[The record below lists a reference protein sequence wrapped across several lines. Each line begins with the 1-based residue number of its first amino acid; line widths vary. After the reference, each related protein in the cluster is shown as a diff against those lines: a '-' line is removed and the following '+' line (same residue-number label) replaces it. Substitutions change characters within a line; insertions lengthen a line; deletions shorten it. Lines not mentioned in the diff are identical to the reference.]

1 MIYGLR
7 RKMNTGTAGS
17 YLHFAGTFINISQP
31 AVKCP
36 QRKSDV
42 LLQSCGFRSLQ
53 SLVSEYFS
61 TSSNAV
67 RDWDLED
74 FREKPDIVAKCHL
87 QP

>member
-1 MIYGLR
+1 
-7 RKMNTGTAGS
+7 MNTGTAGS
-17 YLHFAGTFINISQP
+17 YLHFAGTFINIPKLSY
-31 AVKCP
+31 V
-36 QRKSDV
+36 RKGRAAV